1 MPEPVKILVIG
12 GTGVV
17 GSQVVRALLER
28 GANLRILVRD
38 ASAKVPA
45 GVETAI
51 GDLLD
56 PPTVER
62 AMDGVQ
68 KLYLLNGVVADELT
82 QALIAYD
89 LAKRRG
95 LEHVLYHSVFRAEQF
110 PDVPHFASKVAVERA
125 LRAFDVPWTIV
136 RPNYFM
142 QNDAT
147 MREPITKA
155 GLYPSPLGPTGI
167 SMVDVRDI
175 ADASAIALTTGGH
188 AGKTYNLNGPSR
200 GALERSAR
208 HARPLRRSR
217 RGCVRS
223 GVARTR
229 AVVVR
234 IRSAHDVPRLSRAR
248 LYRGTGRSRGAHET
262 ARQTAPHLRCLRARN
277 RRSVEDRISVE
288 PTARCSRSADRRPP
302 PT

>member
-188 AGKTYNLNGPSR
+188 AGKTYNLNGPSIVDGP
-200 GALERSAR
+200 GAAALWSEALGTPVRYGGHDVDAFEAALRERAPSWSAFDLRMMFQGYLERGFTAEPGDLE
-208 HARPLRRSR
+208 ALTKLLGRPPRTYDAY
-217 RGCVRS
+217 VR
-223 GVARTR
+223 
-229 AVVVR
+229 
-234 IRSAHDVPRLSRAR
+234 
-248 LYRGTGRSRGAHET
+248 ET
-262 ARQTAPHLRCLRARN
+262 AAAWKT
-277 RRSVEDRISVE
+277 E
-288 PTARCSRSADRRPP
+288 SA
-302 PT
+302 